1 MKRLM
6 MLSFTALTLT
16 GFVACNTGSEG
27 DTSATDSTSVTSSE
41 MDAGMSSGGTAGFVD
56 LSTGGSV
63 RMDEATGRYVD
74 ESNNPVDFY
83 VDMNTRDTF
92 SGRSGEVVNNALI
105 HGDDGSWSV
114 DETKIK
120 MEDDELKIKNGDNKM
135 KVEDDEYKSNTGD
148 TKVKVEDD
156 EAKVKNR

>member
-1 MKRLM
+1 
-6 MLSFTALTLT
+6 
-16 GFVACNTGSEG
+16 
-27 DTSATDSTSVTSSE
+27 
-41 MDAGMSSGGTAGFVD
+41 
-56 LSTGGSV
+56 
-63 RMDEATGRYVD
+63 MDEATGRYVD

-120 MEDDELKIKNGDNKM
+120 MEDDE
-135 KVEDDEYKSNTGD
+135 YKSKTGD

>member
-16 GFVACNTGSEG
+16 GLVA
-27 DTSATDSTSVTSSE
+27 
-41 MDAGMSSGGTAGFVD
+41 
-56 LSTGGSV
+56 
-63 RMDEATGRYVD
+63 
-74 ESNNPVDFY
+74 
-83 VDMNTRDTF
+83 
-92 SGRSGEVVNNALI
+92 NNALI

-135 KVEDDEYKSNTGD
+135 KVEDDEYKSKTGD